1 MPFSGSFRT
10 IQPVMDAFAII
21 ATGGKQYAV
30 IPGQK
35 LRIEKLAGEA
45 GDKVTFD
52 QVLLASDGSKV
63 QVGSPLVAGAG
74 VQATILRQA
83 RAKKVTVFKY
93 HSKNRFDK
101 KKGHRQYFT
110 EVQIESL

>member
-1 MPFSGSFRT
+1 
-10 IQPVMDAFAII
+10 MDAFAII

-30 IPGQK
+30 TPGQK
-35 LRIEKLAGEA
+35 LRVEKLAGEE
-45 GDKVTFD
+45 GDTVTFD
-52 QVLLASDGSKV
+52 QVLLSTDGSKV
-63 QVGSPLVAGAG
+63 QVGTPLVPGAG
-74 VQATILRQA
+74 VKGTILRQA

-101 KKGHRQYFT
+101 KAGHRQHFT